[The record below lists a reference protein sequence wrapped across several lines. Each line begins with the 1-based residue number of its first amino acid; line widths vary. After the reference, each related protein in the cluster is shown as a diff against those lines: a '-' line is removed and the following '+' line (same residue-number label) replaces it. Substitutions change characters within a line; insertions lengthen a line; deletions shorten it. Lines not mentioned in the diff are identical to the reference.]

1 MRSLLLLR
9 ASELVL
15 RNERV
20 TATSLRPLSHASWR
34 GTIRK
39 RVSRR
44 GIVRRRDE
52 QSCASLPASFKLR
65 DRLTPKAAAYQLA
78 VQMASK
84 VSLSAI
90 ICLPLPS
97 SSSLAIPRSS
107 CVSGA
112 AVARQGDALFTQAAL
127 QSCSCTR
134 AGICSACRVAH
145 EARRA
150 SAGRAAPHLVGLR
163 GRIVAWSGLWPTAAR
178 PSCPH
183 HSAHAHSPFSPTA
196 GASQGPLGAVCSLHA
211 RSL

>member
-1 MRSLLLLR
+1 MRPRLLGGPGK
-9 ASELVL
+9 SE
-15 RNERV
+15 RREV
-20 TATSLRPLSHASWR
+20 TALRFSRSRSKARRSASR
-34 GTIRK
+34 AGTA
-39 RVSRR
+39 RR
-44 GIVRRRDE
+44 ADE

-178 PSCPH
+178 PSCPPR
-183 HSAHAHSPFSPTA
+183 SPRAQSLQPRCWGEP
-196 GASQGPLGAVCSLHA
+196 GAAWGRL
-211 RSL
+211 